1 MKKNLEL
8 VVLDMAGT
16 TVDEQN
22 VVYKTIHATLED
34 NGYSYSLGTVLEH
47 CAGKEKRTAIKD
59 LLRETNVENVSDQ
72 LVNDL
77 FVQFK
82 KNLTSAYDV
91 LEVNTFD
98 GTLGFLEQ
106 LKRSSIAIAL
116 NTGYDKV
123 TATGLID
130 KLNWKQGQHF
140 DVLVTADDVKNGRPH
155 PDMIHLAMEK
165 THVTDASRVMK
176 IGDSVIDIQEGQ
188 SANCG
193 YSVGVTTG
201 AHSRASLEKA
211 KPTFVI
217 DNLNEIFAHL
227 E

>member
-1 MKKNLEL
+1 MKKSLEL

-22 VVYKTIHATLED
+22 VVYKTIHTTLEE
-34 NGYSYSLGTVLEH
+34 NGYSYSLDTVLEH
-47 CAGKEKRTAIKD
+47 CAGKEKRTAIMD
-59 LLRETNVENVSDQ
+59 LLRETNAEQVTDEIVD
-72 LVNDL
+72 DL
-77 FVQFK
+77 FQQFK
-82 KNLTSAYDV
+82 SNLKSAYAV
-91 LEVNTFD
+91 LEVNTFE
-98 GTLGFLEQ
+98 GTVGFLEQ

-116 NTGYDKV
+116 NTGYDKA
-123 TATGLID
+123 TATGLIN
-130 KLNWKQGQHF
+130 KLNWKQGHHF

-155 PDMIHLAMEK
+155 PDMIYLAMEK
-165 THVTDASRVMK
+165 TDVTDSSRVMK
-176 IGDSVIDIQEGQ
+176 IGDSVIDIEEGQ

-211 KPTFVI
+211 KPNFII